1 MRDILKV
8 AIVVVWFTHSGET
21 ASLVLEAD
29 GVSALGLKPET
40 ANVVTAHARL
50 TCTSQI
56 PTTIRTRTLHD
67 QHKYTVL
74 KKSGSIVSFLV
85 D

>member
-29 GVSALGLKPET
+29 GVSALGLKPQT
-40 ANVVTAHARL
+40 ANVVTAYARL
-50 TCTSQI
+50 TCISQ
-56 PTTIRTRTLHD
+56 TIQQQYAHAHFTLRIN
-67 QHKYTVL
+67 VL
-74 KKSGSIVSFLV
+74 YSKIKFHCFLPC
-85 D
+85 

>member
-50 TCTSQI
+50 TCTSQMI
-56 PTTIRTRTLHD
+56 QQPYARAHFTT
-67 QHKYTVL
+67 
-74 KKSGSIVSFLV
+74 SINIQY
-85 D
+85 